1 MSDATLA
8 VKIMTQRAEL
18 AVLEAAEVNLPATD
32 GYLGILA
39 GHAPLIATIGV
50 GLVSLRVNNATP
62 PPRYFV
68 ASGIFSV
75 TDNRVQ
81 ILADVAESQEQIDL
95 DRAQASQARAEQR
108 LKDARHRGDIDIE
121 RASAALQ
128 RAFHRVAFVR
138 EGGAE
143 KILW

>member
-1 MSDATLA
+1 MSSATLA

-18 AVLEAAEVNLPATD
+18 AVLETEEVNLPATD

-50 GLVSLRVNNATP
+50 GVVSLRYNNDKLP
-62 PPRYFV
+62 QRYFI
-68 ASGIFSV
+68 ANGIFSV

-81 ILADVAESQEQIDL
+81 ILADVAESKEQIDIE
-95 DRAQASQARAEQR
+95 RAQASKARAEQR
-108 LKDARHRGDIDIE
+108 LKEALHSNIDIV

-128 RAFHRVAFVR
+128 RALQRIAFR
-138 EGGAE
+138 QGS
-143 KILW
+143 

>member
-1 MSDATLA
+1 MSSATLA

-50 GLVSLRVNNATP
+50 GVVSLRDNNDKP
-62 PPRYFV
+62 PQRYFI
-68 ASGIFSV
+68 ANGIFSV

-81 ILADVAESQEQIDL
+81 ILADVAESKEQIDIE
-95 DRAQASQARAEQR
+95 RAQASKARAEQR
-108 LKDARHRGDIDIE
+108 LKEALHSNIDIV

-128 RAFHRVAFVR
+128 RALQRLAFR
-138 EGGAE
+138 QGG
-143 KILW
+143 

>member
-1 MSDATLA
+1 MSSATLA

-50 GLVSLRVNNATP
+50 GVVSLRDNNDKLP
-62 PPRYFV
+62 QRYFI
-68 ASGIFSV
+68 ANGIFSV

-81 ILADVAESQEQIDL
+81 ILADVAESKEQIDIE
-95 DRAQASQARAEQR
+95 RAQASKARAEQR
-108 LKDARHRGDIDIE
+108 LKEALHSNIDIV

-128 RAFHRVAFVR
+128 RALQRLAFR
-138 EGGAE
+138 QGG
-143 KILW
+143 